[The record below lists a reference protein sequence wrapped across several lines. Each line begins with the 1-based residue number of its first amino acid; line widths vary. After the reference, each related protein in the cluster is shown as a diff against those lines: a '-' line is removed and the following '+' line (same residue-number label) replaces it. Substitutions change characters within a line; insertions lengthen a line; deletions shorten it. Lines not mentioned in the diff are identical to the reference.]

1 MISLKQ
7 TLFTA
12 FIILLCSNSV
22 SAKARIPFGKR
33 EVLNKVHD
41 LPNTDAFKL
50 ESGNFMDLATFHKEI
65 NIAYFL
71 PLYIVE
77 EPKLVGFDEATDT
90 FYEIPSNEMDAILAS
105 EKLDKSALNHL
116 SFYTRYGGK
125 LVALLIIGLIVWGL
139 ISSKKDKKEEEVKAE
154 NI

>member
-7 TLFTA
+7 ILFTA
-12 FIILLCSNSV
+12 AIVLFCSNSTF
-22 SAKARIPFGKR
+22 AKARIPFGSR

-50 ESGNFMDLATFHKEI
+50 DGGNFMDLATFHKEF

-71 PLYIVE
+71 PLYVIE
-77 EPKLVGFDEATDT
+77 EPKLVGFDEQTET
-90 FYEIPSNEMDAILAS
+90 FYEIPQNELDAILAA
-105 EKLDKSALNHL
+105 EKRNKEELVQL

-125 LVALLIIGLIVWGL
+125 LVALLIIAVIIWG
-139 ISSKKDKKEEEVKAE
+139 IIPSKKNKVEPTHV
-154 NI
+154 